1 MTSLADTVGKHFHL
15 VESQI
20 KDGDFLS
27 FDNYLILTKIMELV
41 EKIPHLT
48 SDQKKE
54 IAIEVTRRIY
64 EKHIKTNTQINQELM
79 GLLFSEFVLGKTID
93 VIVAASSGEFEINK
107 KVTKCWKGCFRKKK
121 KK

>member
-1 MTSLADTVGKHFHL
+1 MTSLADTVEILFHL
-15 VESQI
+15 IDSQI

-48 SDQKKE
+48 SDQKKG

-64 EKHIKTNTQINQELM
+64 EKHIKINSQVNQELM

-93 VIVAASSGEFEINK
+93 IIVSASKGEFDINK
-107 KVTKCWKGCFRKKK
+107 KVTKCWKRCLKKN
-121 KK
+121 